1 MLAERG
7 ISSPRTTF
15 AKNPVNI
22 NMVEQYSGFPLIVKA
37 LSGSMGKG
45 IILSEKH
52 DNFRDLMELIHV
64 TNSNANRI
72 LQELC
77 SA

>member
-1 MLAERG
+1 
-7 ISSPRTTF
+7 
-15 AKNPVNI
+15 
-22 NMVEQYSGFPLIVKA
+22 MVEQYSGFPLIVKA